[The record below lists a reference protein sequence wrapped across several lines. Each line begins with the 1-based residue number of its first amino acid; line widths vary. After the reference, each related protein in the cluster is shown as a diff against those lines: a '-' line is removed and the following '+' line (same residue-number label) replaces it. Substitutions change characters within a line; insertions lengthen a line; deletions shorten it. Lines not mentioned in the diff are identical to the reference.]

1 MKWAAGGSDD
11 EQLDSAVAR
20 AAADVRAQLGSCPAD
35 LIVAFLSPHHAA
47 DYDRVPALVAA
58 ALGNGVLL
66 GCSGGGIIGGGREM
80 EQRPGLALSAAFLPG
95 VSVRPLYLD
104 NSALPQIGSEAS
116 AWHARLGVDPG
127 DAPQFVLLPDP
138 FSCDAEAL
146 VVGLDYAYP
155 GATTIGG
162 IASGGRETGS
172 NALFLGSEVH
182 RTGMVGVALSGNI
195 AVDTV
200 VAQGCRPIGEPMF
213 VTACE
218 RNIIGALDGRP
229 PLEVLQ
235 HLHEQLDARDRQL
248 ARHSLFLGIVM
259 KRDRQEYRQGDF
271 LIRNLLGIDSK
282 SGALAIGALV
292 EHNAVVQFHL
302 RDAETSARDLEA
314 LLQRYRQSEM
324 PPPRGAL
331 LFSCLGRG
339 QFLYGRAD
347 HDTDAFRQ
355 HLGDVPLGGFFCNGE
370 IGPVHGQTFLHGYT
384 SAFALFRGKDS

>member
-1 MKWAAGGSDD
+1 MQWAAGGSDD
-11 EQLDSAVAR
+11 ERLERAVAR
-20 AAADVRAQLGSCPAD
+20 AASAVRQQLGSCPAD
-35 LIVAFLSPHHAA
+35 LVVAFVSPHHAA
-47 DYDRVPALVAA
+47 EYDRVPALVASE
-58 ALGNGVLL
+58 LGGGVLL
-66 GCSGGGIIGGGREM
+66 GCSGGGVIGGGREI
-80 EQRPGLALSAAFLPG
+80 EQRPGVALSAAFLPG
-95 VSVRPLYLD
+95 VSVRPIYLD
-104 NSALPQIGSEAS
+104 NSALPAVDAPAA

-127 DAPQFVLLPDP
+127 DSPQFVLLPDP

-146 VVGLDYAYP
+146 VVGLDTAYP
-155 GATTIGG
+155 GATSIGG

-182 RTGMVGVALSGNI
+182 RTGMVGVALSGNV
-195 AVDTV
+195 AVDTI

-218 RNIIGALDGRP
+218 RNIIAALDGRP
-229 PLEVLQ
+229 PLDVLQ
-235 HLHEQLDARDRQL
+235 RLHESLAARDRQL

-259 KRDRQEYRQGDF
+259 QHDRQEYRQGDF
-271 LIRNLLGIDSK
+271 LIRNLLGIDPQ

-302 RDAETSARDLEA
+302 RDAETSARDLDA
-314 LLQRYRQSEM
+314 LLLRYREAEM

-347 HDTDAFRQ
+347 HDTDALRQ

-384 SAFALFRGKDS
+384 SAVALFRGKDS